1 MCRRGKLSIKEF
13 MSEAIIGKG
22 AFGEVRLVRH
32 KKTGEILAMKKM
44 KKTEMIA
51 KNQVAHVKAEKDVL
65 SQAKSTW
72 VVDLKY
78 SFQVLHKY
86 IYIYIY
92 RMIDTYI

>member
-1 MCRRGKLSIKEF
+1 
-13 MSEAIIGKG
+13 
-22 AFGEVRLVRH
+22 
-32 KKTGEILAMKKM
+32 M

-65 SQAKSTW
+65 SQAKSPW

-78 SFQVLHKY
+78 SFQVLIYYMCIY

-92 RMIDTYI
+92 RMTDTCT